1 MKRKLSLALGGG
13 GIKGFAHI
21 GILKRL
27 EELGYTVEAIA
38 GTSIGGLV
46 GALYCAGYTPD
57 EIADMVLHFDQKSIF
72 SYHNEGPGLL
82 SLNSITQLLVK
93 KLGDIKFADLNIKFA
108 CTAVDIKSGRE
119 YVFHRERVIDAVLST
134 IAVPGAF
141 PPRKLDGK
149 EFVDGAVMDPV
160 PVNLA
165 RWLSPNCPI
174 IAVCLSS
181 PPEDVESVPS
191 MSIPISQSIATPIIE
206 QFSKLRIAQAFSI
219 FSQSIDLSS
228 KLLAEL
234 RMKVDDPDV
243 IIRPDV
249 SKYGIFDLVDASD
262 LIQKGIISI
271 NDSSQLISDSFS
283 WPTYFKRLYK
293 KGAPIRGLFNE

>member
-1 MKRKLSLALGGG
+1 MKRELSLALGGG

-21 GILKRL
+21 GVLKRL
-27 EELGYTVEAIA
+27 EELGYTINAVA

-57 EIADMVLHFDQKSIF
+57 EIAIMVKHFDQRSFF

-82 SLNSITQLLVK
+82 SLSSITQVLVK
-93 KLGDIKFADLNIKFA
+93 NLGNIAFKDLKIKFA

-119 YVFHRERVIDAVLST
+119 YFFHQSRVIDAVLST

-141 PPRKLDGK
+141 SPKSLDGK
-149 EFVDGAVMDPV
+149 DFVDGAVMDPV

-165 RWLSPNCPI
+165 RWLSPGSPI

-181 PPEDVESVPS
+181 PPKNTELVSPL
-191 MSIPISQSIATPIIE
+191 PISNPTPIPTPIIE

-219 FSQSIDLSS
+219 FSQSMELSS

-234 RMKVDDPDV
+234 RMKIDNPDV

-249 SKYGIFDLVDASD
+249 GQYGIFDLVDASD
-262 LIQKGIISI
+262 LIQKGINSI
-271 NDSSQLISDSFS
+271 DESSQSIRDSFS
-283 WPTYFKRLYK
+283 WSAHLKRLTK
-293 KGAPIRGLFNE
+293 KAEPIQGFNNE